1 MSRKDVEKA
10 LKMCGSPMTYRQ
22 FWKKVKL
29 TEEQKIAKANACV
42 HFLTGVPNSKEGWE
56 FIKLMKKYLH
66 KGRYSIRLK
75 GRGSRK
81 IHGNQS
87 FIPLKHAEK
96 YSIYI
101 DYKIKDINSP
111 GYNDSKVYT
120 MEQKFRNIR
129 GDLQNIKNQI
139 DEILNLDK

>member
-10 LKMCGSPMTYRQ
+10 LKLCGSPMTYSQ

-29 TEEQKIAKANACV
+29 TAEQRKAKANACV
-42 HFLTGVPNSKEGWE
+42 HFLTGVPNSNEGWA
-56 FIKLMKKYLH
+56 FIKQLKKYLH

-87 FIPLKHAEK
+87 FIPLKHAER

-129 GDLQNIKNQI
+129 GDLQVIKNQI
-139 DEILNLDK
+139 DEILNEDK

>member
-10 LKMCGSPMTYRQ
+10 LKLCGSPMTYSQ

-29 TEEQKIAKANACV
+29 TEEQRKAKANACV
-42 HFLTGVPNSKEGWE
+42 HFLTGVPNSSEGWA
-56 FIKLMKKYLH
+56 FIKQLKKYLH
-66 KGRYSIRLK
+66 KGRYSVRLK

-96 YSIYI
+96 YSVYI
-101 DYKIKDINSP
+101 DYKIKDSNSP
-111 GYNDSKVYT
+111 GYNDSKVYI
-120 MEQKFRNIR
+120 MEQKFRSIR
-129 GDLQNIKNQI
+129 GDLQVIKNQI
-139 DEILNLDK
+139 DEILNEDK

>member
-1 MSRKDVEKA
+1 MNDKDVIKA
-10 LKMCGSPMTYRQ
+10 IKLCGTPMTPKK
-22 FWKKVKL
+22 FWSKAVLNEAQRK
-29 TEEQKIAKANACV
+29 AKADACI
-42 HFLTGVPNSKEGWE
+42 HFMTGIPNSKEGWE

-87 FIPLKHAEK
+87 YVPLPHAEY

-101 DYKIKDINSP
+101 DQKIKDRNNP
-111 GYNDSKVYT
+111 QFFYEKKWKQDS
-120 MEQKFRNIR
+120 EIR
-129 GDLQNIKNQI
+129 RIIADLEGIVNK
-139 DEILNLDK
+139 

>member
-1 MSRKDVEKA
+1 MNDKDVIKA
-10 LKMCGSPMTYRQ
+10 IKLCGTPMTPKK
-22 FWKKVKL
+22 FWSKAAL
-29 TEEQKIAKANACV
+29 TAAQRKAKADACI
-42 HFLTGVPNSKEGWE
+42 HFMTGIPNSKEGWE

-87 FIPLKHAEK
+87 YVPLPHAEH

-101 DYKIKDINSP
+101 DQKIKDENNPQYFFEKKWKQES
-111 GYNDSKVYT
+111 
-120 MEQKFRNIR
+120 EIR
-129 GDLQNIKNQI
+129 RIIADLESIVNK
-139 DEILNLDK
+139 

>member
-1 MSRKDVEKA
+1 MNDKDVIKA
-10 LKMCGSPMTYRQ
+10 IKLCGTPMKPNK
-22 FWKKVKL
+22 FWSKTAL
-29 TEEQKIAKANACV
+29 TAAARKAKANACV
-42 HFLTGVPNSKEGWE
+42 HFMTGIPNSKEGWE

-87 FIPLKHAEK
+87 YVPLPHAEH

-101 DYKIKDINSP
+101 DQKIKDENNPQYFYEKKWKQES
-111 GYNDSKVYT
+111 
-120 MEQKFRNIR
+120 EIR
-129 GDLQNIKNQI
+129 RIIADLESIVNK
-139 DEILNLDK
+139 

>member
-10 LKMCGSPMTYRQ
+10 LRICGSPMTYSQ
-22 FWKKVKL
+22 FYKKLKL
-29 TEEQKIAKANACV
+29 TKEQQKAKANACV
-42 HFLTGVPNSKEGWE
+42 HFLTDVPNSKKGWA
-56 FIKLMKKYLH
+56 FIKQIKKYLH

-81 IHGNQS
+81 IHGNQY
-87 FIPLKHAEK
+87 FVPIKHAEK
-96 YSIYI
+96 YSVYI
-101 DYKIKDINSP
+101 DYKIKDSNSP

-129 GDLQNIKNQI
+129 SNLQSIKNQI
-139 DEILNLDK
+139 DEILNEDK